1 MANYTQIFKLL
12 TPDNISKNYPVEI
25 SAGVLLREE
34 ESKKILVQLKLKNV
48 STKSIKN
55 VTVSISAYDSE
66 GRSIKNNTV
75 FTYQNVAAS
84 VDAYFGDRIPIIM
97 DDRNTSAFDVDII
110 SVNYSDGTS
119 WSKLNTQIKENAK
132 ELKESAKEAVTESVK
147 TAETVGKG
155 SWNILKKV
163 YSPIAFVIN
172 TILDVFLIVMAVTYF
187 YIWKTEGISA
197 DFFMMIVLLLMA
209 IVAFPVIGTKLKSKK
224 NGLVY
229 NVIRWLIVCLIFFIG
244 GTLIVLFN
252 GMYW

>member
-12 TPDNISKNYPVEI
+12 TPDNVSKNYPVEV

-34 ESKKILVQLKLKNV
+34 ESKRILVQLKFKNV
-48 STKSIKN
+48 STKSIRN
-55 VTVSISAYDSE
+55 VAVSISAYDSE
-66 GRSIKNNTV
+66 GRRIKNNTV
-75 FTYQNVAAS
+75 FTYQNVVAP

-155 SWNILKKV
+155 TWDILKKI
-163 YSPIAFVIN
+163 YSPIAFIIN
-172 TILDVFLIVMAVTYF
+172 TILDGFFFIFAFAYF
-187 YIWKTEGISA
+187 ALWKTEGHSLY
-197 DFFMMIVLLLMA
+197 MVLMITFLLMA
-209 IVAFPVIGTKLKSKK
+209 IVALPVIGAKLKAKEH
-224 NGLVY
+224 GLEC
-229 NVIRWLIVCLIFFIG
+229 NVIRWAIVILIFFVG
-244 GTLIVLFN
+244 AVMTNFV
-252 GMYW
+252 